1 MTSAVFW
8 WGKHHLA
15 LNQRW
20 CWYMGQRAFV
30 IERRESE
37 WIVSNIETAEE
48 SNDELK
54 SDDCQHTPFNLINE
68 KQQKKGSVVRY
79 LQANTPDTLTI
90 LPYLADRSV
99 IARPSHPLHILPGQQ
114 VYLYVSTPLWFTA
127 SVADIDVKML
137 DLPFWRPSDSWFG
150 ASKSDGEL
158 CYAKYTDARL
168 ELSMIER
175 RPHRAITPI
184 KIINRHKDT
193 LMIERLNLPVTL
205 LNLYSDQDG
214 QLWTQSCTI
223 TRNANHDA
231 AELDLAKHA
240 PTEATGAKHVVS
252 PRIKSEKPTLI
263 KSLSSLFA

>member
-8 WGKHHLA
+8 WGKHNLA

-37 WIVSNIETAEE
+37 WIVYNIETAEE
-48 SNDELK
+48 SNAELK

-68 KQQKKGSVVRY
+68 QDQKKGSVIRY
-79 LQANTPDTLTI
+79 LQAKTPDTLTI
-90 LPYLADRSV
+90 LPALADRPI
-99 IARPSHPLHILPGQQ
+99 IARPSHPLHILPGEQ
-114 VYLYVSTPLWFTA
+114 VCLYVSTPLWFTA
-127 SVADIDVKML
+127 FVPNSDAKML

-150 ASKSDGEL
+150 ASKFDGEL

-168 ELSMIER
+168 GLRMMER
-175 RPHRAITPI
+175 RPHRAITAI
-184 KIINRHKDT
+184 KIINRHQDT

-205 LNLYSDQDG
+205 LNLYSDQYG

-223 TRNANHDA
+223 TRDADYDA

-240 PTEATGAKHVVS
+240 PTEAIGATHINS
-252 PRIKSEKPTLI
+252 PRINNEKPTLI